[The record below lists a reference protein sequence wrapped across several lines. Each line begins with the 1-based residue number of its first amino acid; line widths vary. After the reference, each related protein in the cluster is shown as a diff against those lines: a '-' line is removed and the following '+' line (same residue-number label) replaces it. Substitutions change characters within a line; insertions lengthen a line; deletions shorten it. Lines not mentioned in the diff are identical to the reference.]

1 MSVHVRFTQD
11 GQRRYDV
18 RLRDPSGRG
27 YTRTFRTRRE
37 AEAFE
42 RKELVD
48 RARGAWLDPRRADT
62 TVRQVAGEWLESN
75 PAKRPTTLAKDE
87 SALRVQILPAIG
99 DRQLGS
105 LSPGD
110 IQKCV
115 NEWSKRLSPR
125 SVRRIYGTLRAVLN
139 HAVLE
144 DYVARSPA
152 RGINLPE
159 VQPVER
165 PEVAP
170 DQLHRVA
177 EALGEDYQAMVYLG
191 AVLGLRWGECAGLR
205 IGRIDFDLSTITI
218 AEQLTRGIGG
228 RSVIGPPKSTAGRR
242 TLAAPADLMSL
253 LETHMRHQ
261 GITREDVTA
270 FLFVGPHG
278 DHLDYAN
285 WLHRIW
291 YPARKKADLDW
302 IQFHD
307 LRRANATGLVLEGVD
322 IKTAQARLGHTDPRL
337 TLGVYARATT
347 EADRAA
353 AKKLGER
360 FLGATHDRP
369 APRGMGRDL

>member
-11 GQRRYDV
+11 GERRYDV

-48 RARGAWLDPRRADT
+48 RARGAWLDPRRAET
-62 TVRQVAGEWLESN
+62 TLTEVAGQWLESN

-87 SALRVQILPAIG
+87 SALKVQILPAIG

-105 LSPGD
+105 LSPAD

-115 NEWSKRLSPR
+115 NEWSKRLAPR

-144 DYVARSPA
+144 DHIARSPA

-165 PEVAP
+165 PEVTP

-205 IGRIDFDLSTITI
+205 IGRIDFDRSTITI

-242 TLAAPADLMSL
+242 TLAAPAELMAL
-253 LETHMRHQ
+253 IETHMRHR
-261 GITREDVTA
+261 GITRDDASA
-270 FLFVGPHG
+270 FLFVGPDG
-278 DHLDYAN
+278 NYLDYAN

-291 YPARKKADLDW
+291 YPARRHAELDW
-302 IQFHD
+302 LQYHD

-337 TLGVYARATT
+337 TLGIYAQATT
-347 EADRAA
+347 EADRQAA
-353 AKKLGER
+353 VRLGRR
-360 FLGATHDRP
+360 FLGDDRQE
-369 APRGMGRDL
+369 RELGR